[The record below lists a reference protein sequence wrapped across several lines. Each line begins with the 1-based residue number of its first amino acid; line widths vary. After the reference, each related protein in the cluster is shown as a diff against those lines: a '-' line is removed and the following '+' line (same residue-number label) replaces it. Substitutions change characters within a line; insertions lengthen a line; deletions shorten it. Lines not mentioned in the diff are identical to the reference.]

1 MTFAVSNTGHTP
13 ILQKP
18 HISLY
23 KPAVLLFGQ
32 IYLIAVCKGYALI
45 VILRDMR
52 HVHDVRPV
60 AAVEI
65 LPKLP
70 LQLIHRRI
78 DLYGLIRPGGVYLQ
92 LLCPALDIQDVRLVK
107 GKVLCPDEKA
117 FLFLL
122 FLFL

>member
-1 MTFAVSNTGHTP
+1 MTFTISNTGHTP
-13 ILQKP
+13 VLQKP
-18 HISLY
+18 HIRLY
-23 KPAVLLFGQ
+23 KPAILLFGQ
-32 IYLIAVCKGYALI
+32 IYLVAVCKGYTLI

-92 LLCPALDIQDVRLVK
+92 FLRPALDIQDIRLVK
-107 GKVLCPDEKA
+107 RKVPR
-117 FLFLL
+117 F
-122 FLFL
+122 